1 VKASVFLYNTPIM
14 PETKKKLGTEPY
26 KGVRD
31 FYPEDMA
38 VQSYI
43 FSVWQSVAERFG
55 YKEYAASILE
65 PAELY
70 RSKGSDEIVNEQMFT
85 FKDRGDREVA
95 LRPEMT
101 PSLARMVAA
110 RRKSLKFPLRWYTIA
125 NCFRYERPQ
134 RGRKREH
141 WQLNCDLMGV
151 AGIES
156 EVEIISLA
164 YEIMKKFGAKDED
177 FVIKIGDRR
186 IMEKALQANG
196 VKKTDIPS
204 VFRLLDKKGKMPEEE
219 RLLALEALGCAKN
232 KIVSY
237 WSAAITDL
245 QKRLTDKK
253 INNVEFDGS
262 IVRGFDYYTGM
273 VFEVFDTHAE
283 NRRSLFGGGRYDNLL
298 EMFSVDPLP
307 MVGFGMGD
315 VTIMDFLETHQLPLH
330 NTNTA
335 N

>member
-1 VKASVFLYNTPIM
+1 
-14 PETKKKLGTEPY
+14 
-26 KGVRD
+26 
-31 FYPEDMA
+31 
-38 VQSYI
+38 
-43 FSVWQSVAERFG
+43 
-55 YKEYAASILE
+55 
-65 PAELY
+65 
-70 RSKGSDEIVNEQMFT
+70 
-85 FKDRGDREVA
+85 
-95 LRPEMT
+95 
-101 PSLARMVAA
+101 
-110 RRKSLKFPLRWYTIA
+110 
-125 NCFRYERPQ
+125 
-134 RGRKREH
+134 
-141 WQLNCDLMGV
+141 
-151 AGIES
+151 
-156 EVEIISLA
+156 VEIISLA